1 MKHLVMRGYFLITG
15 DTGAG
20 KTTIFDA
27 ITFAI
32 YGETSGDNR
41 KADMLRSK
49 YAQENAETYVEFS
62 FQYHDKRY
70 FIRRNPTYVR
80 AKQRGEGTTEEK
92 ADAELHL
99 PDGSIV
105 TKLRDVNSK
114 IEEILGI
121 NREQF
126 VQIAMIAQG
135 EFLKVLH
142 ASTDDRIEIFR
153 KIFNTDAYKTF
164 QDRVKKETIGLATEI
179 KEQKRGYDYSLGNIQ
194 VDVTDDENTQ
204 KLSNAKSGLVL
215 ADDVIAWLT
224 QMIAADG
231 EAYSANERQL
241 EEIIIQLAE
250 INQRFGQA
258 EQDNKAHYALKAAQE
273 RLPSEKTAQYE
284 AETALNAE
292 KVKQP
297 EYESLK
303 SRISELE
310 RSLPKYLELQ
320 NLVDAIK
327 MNEEKLAVNNQH
339 VQDMQK
345 KQDLDAAALE
355 TAKVEL
361 KSISDAE
368 AKVETLR
375 SQQGKLIAKQN
386 SLGALTSLLI
396 SYDKLLSALKAA
408 KDDYTEKS
416 TVALTER
423 DKYEALHKAYL
434 DEQAGILAEELKDDQ
449 PCPVC
454 GSTEHPAPAVLSV
467 KAPTKAVLDETKK
480 VAETA
485 ESDMTAASSLASN
498 LNGQSGSKRDEITTT
513 AMTLLGDTPFDNIP
527 VVLESALVEV
537 KLDLAGVSEQLAE
550 QEKRVARKKE
560 LDEDIPTSEINL
572 VMVGKAIGQAKEQI
586 AALTAQV
593 DADCKTKDKQAM
605 ELKYKNEV
613 DAKAEIST
621 LKSKKIKYEDAL
633 QTAQAEYDKAKTK
646 VDGTTT
652 EIQTLLTQLSD
663 ATPLDLD
670 ALKQQKNIA
679 DDKQRAMSERN
690 RIVNTRKSANQTALN
705 AIIKTAKT
713 ITEIEARF
721 KWLKEISDT
730 ANGDI
735 SGKEKIKLET
745 YIQAAYFDRIIARA
759 NIRLLQMSNS
769 QFELKRR
776 DTSGKQGQ
784 SGLDLNVIDHYNGTE
799 RDAKTLSGGESFIAS
814 LSLALGLSDEIQSN
828 AGGIRL
834 DSMFVDEGFDS
845 LDDTKLSQAIHAL
858 ASISQANRLI
868 GIISHVTGL
877 DEKIGRKIVVTKDR
891 TGGSRAEILV

>member
-1 MKHLVMRGYFLITG
+1 M
-15 DTGAG
+15 
-20 KTTIFDA
+20 
-27 ITFAI
+27 
-32 YGETSGDNR
+32 
-41 KADMLRSK
+41 
-49 YAQENAETYVEFS
+49 
-62 FQYHDKRY
+62 
-70 FIRRNPTYVR
+70 
-80 AKQRGEGTTEEK
+80 
-92 ADAELHL
+92 
-99 PDGSIV
+99 
-105 TKLRDVNSK
+105 
-114 IEEILGI
+114 
-121 NREQF
+121 
-126 VQIAMIAQG
+126 
-135 EFLKVLH
+135 
-142 ASTDDRIEIFR
+142 
-153 KIFNTDAYKTF
+153 
-164 QDRVKKETIGLATEI
+164 
-179 KEQKRGYDYSLGNIQ
+179 
-194 VDVTDDENTQ
+194 TDDENTQ

-241 EEIIIQLAE
+241 EEIVIQLAE

-258 EQDNKAHYALKAAQE
+258 EQDNKARDALKAAQE
-273 RLPSEKTAQYE
+273 RLPSEKTAQIK
-284 AETALNAE
+284 AETALYAE

-297 EYESLK
+297 EYETLK
-303 SRISELE
+303 ERISELE

-320 NLVDAIK
+320 NLVDCIK
-327 MNEEKLAVNNQH
+327 MNEEKLAVDNQH
-339 VQDMQK
+339 VEDMQK

-361 KSISDAE
+361 KSLSDAE

-408 KDDYTEKS
+408 QDDYTEKS

-454 GSTEHPAPAVLSV
+454 GSTEHPAPAVLST
-467 KAPTKAVLDETKK
+467 KAPTKVVLDNAKK
-480 VAETA
+480 TAETA
-485 ESDMTAASSLASN
+485 EADMTAASSLASN
-498 LNGQSGSKRDEITTT
+498 LNGQSGSKRDEITTA

-527 VVLESALVEV
+527 VVLESALAEV
-537 KLDLAGVSEQLAE
+537 KADLAGVSEQLTE

-560 LDEDIPTSEINL
+560 LDEDIPTSETNL

-586 AALTAQV
+586 AALTVQV

-613 DAKAEIST
+613 DAKTEISA
-621 LKSKKIKYEDAL
+621 LKSKKIKYEDTL
-633 QTAQAEYDKAKTK
+633 QTAQVEYDTAKTK

-652 EIQTLLTQLSD
+652 EIQTLLTQLGD
-663 ATPLDLD
+663 AAPLDLD
-670 ALKQQKNIA
+670 ALKQRKNIA
-679 DDKQRAMSERN
+679 DNKQRSMSERN
-690 RIVNTRKSANQTALN
+690 RVVNTRRYANQTVLN
-705 AIIKTAKT
+705 DIIKTAKT

-828 AGGIRL
+828 AGGIRF

-877 DEKIGRKIVVTKDR
+877 DEKIGRKIVVSKDR